1 MGRTNMSR
9 GSRKQRASLLRK
21 SQKHLSFRPAV
32 GGFLLPVQFF
42 KHIAVIEKSR
52 PDQWMTGREA
62 LLAHRD
68 GFAQKRLSQ
77 AIFLLGNVHSGGI
90 VQRDRTL
97 RMIRAK
103 LRLR

>member
-1 MGRTNMSR
+1 MGRTNMLR
-9 GSRKQRASLLRK
+9 RSRKRQASFFRKGQEHLRFRA
-21 SQKHLSFRPAV
+21 AV
-32 GGFLLPVQFF
+32 GGFVLPVQLF
-42 KHIAVIEKSR
+42 KHIAVVEKSR
-52 PDQWMTGREA
+52 PDQRMASWEA
-62 LLAHRD
+62 LLADRD

-103 LRLR
+103 LRLS